1 MFNKDATVATRIPI
15 YLDEELLARASR
27 FFLPGELSQL
37 VTDLLTERIAELE
50 QAELEAQ
57 MREGYL
63 AVKQERQELKAD
75 WEIVDGE
82 KWPA

>member
-1 MFNKDATVATRIPI
+1 MATRIPI

-27 FFLPGELSQL
+27 FFLPDELSQL

-63 AVKQERQELKAD
+63 AVKQDRQDLKAD

-82 KWPA
+82 KWPT